1 MMKSCVTCGESKE
14 LEFFYRRKDSPDGYR
29 NDCKLC
35 RKAKSHSNYFSNLV
49 NKREWHREHHRKK
62 LELNPNWYV
71 EHYAAN
77 KERMSV
83 YNAMY
88 YREHNREKRLDQAK
102 QWAQDNPGMANA
114 NKKAYKAAKIKACPQ
129 WVRDDADLMWMISQA
144 YELAAQRSKTLGY
157 SWHVDHIVPL
167 RGERV
172 SGLHVPWN
180 LQVIPG
186 IVNMS
191 KSNKFT

>member
-1 MMKSCVTCGESKE
+1 MELKE
-14 LEFFYRRKDSPDGYR
+14 YSAFYKRDSSADGFRNECKVCCIARSSAAYR
-29 NDCKLC
+29 EDHERN
-35 RKAKSHSNYFSNLV
+35 KA
-49 NKREWHREHHRKK
+49 WHREHHRKK
-62 LELNPNWYV
+62 LGLNPNWHV

-114 NKKAYKAAKIKACPQ
+114 NKKAYKVAKIKACPG

-144 YELAAQRSKTLGY
+144 YELAAQRSKMLGY

-191 KSNKFT
+191 KSNKFA